1 MARKFGQYFQRAYF
15 AFLSLVIVVIHNVDG
30 DNGLSNFL
38 SKEKQ
43 NTSALVIPPTAATS
57 SCLSRGN
64 NCSLCLK
71 DGNCGFC
78 DTCKDMCHRPEAVD
92 SPSCANCARCIP
104 GALDGPKK
112 GHECRVEWFYYEK
125 CPEIVNEQKT
135 VYVEIAL
142 YLINVHSVD
151 LKAGTFH
158 ADFYLY
164 FKVPDG
170 QTKYTKQKCK
180 DGPKEACFELVNAAG
195 QPEVSSHEG
204 KYFRVK
210 STFNFAADLR
220 DYPYDNQTLRIVIQD
235 MEMAAKELRWHI
247 MQAAD
252 GQDFKFRSGVSPML
266 NYTGWLFDTNSW
278 SQMVYER
285 YNPFLDQGVSR
296 YEFFFHMRRHKR
308 AAFFKIFLPPLF
320 IVLVVCFSFSIPPKD
335 SSMRLWIDGSL
346 LISAVMFHA
355 TTGEQTPDSQEL
367 TLADNFMVGVY
378 GFIFVSFI
386 VTTTM
391 LRLQR
396 DNYFYFAD
404 VFYSYTEW
412 LVWFSG
418 PSFFFLLYYMR
429 FSLYHVLMAELVISL
444 VAMLLKKFCSFTKK
458 IVFRIT
464 SFDKILEKHL
474 SERSKSSLNT
484 KTETN
489 LNSSSGLPSRKTS
502 NDYRL
507 LPQNEDLSIDGVLKE
522 NSRTCFPG
530 KVADT
535 DDCCPKRKILC
546 NRQT

>member
-1 MARKFGQYFQRAYF
+1 MEMLRSSVYYLWFYFILLIICKSGHCERTLINYLAKGRNK
-15 AFLSLVIVVIHNVDG
+15 SVPI
-30 DNGLSNFL
+30 
-38 SKEKQ
+38 
-43 NTSALVIPPTAATS
+43 SALTVSDS
-57 SCLSRGN
+57 SCPSRGN
-64 NCSLCLK
+64 NCSFCLS

-78 DTCKDMCHRPEAVD
+78 DTCKDICHHPEAAG
-92 SPSCANCARCIP
+92 SPNCSNCARCIP

-125 CPEIVNEQKT
+125 CPEVVNEQKT

-142 YLINVHSVD
+142 YLINIHSVD

-180 DGPKEACFELVNAAG
+180 DGPKGACFELVNAAG

-210 STFNFAADLR
+210 ATFNFAADLR

-235 MEMAAKELRWHI
+235 MEMAAKELRWKH
-247 MQAAD
+247 MQGNPD

-355 TTGEQTPDSQEL
+355 TTGEQTPDSQ
-367 TLADNFMVGVY
+367 V
-378 GFIFVSFI
+378 
-386 VTTTM
+386 
-391 LRLQR
+391 Q
-396 DNYFYFAD
+396 
-404 VFYSYTEW
+404 
-412 LVWFSG
+412 
-418 PSFFFLLYYMR
+418 
-429 FSLYHVLMAELVISL
+429 
-444 VAMLLKKFCSFTKK
+444 
-458 IVFRIT
+458 
-464 SFDKILEKHL
+464 
-474 SERSKSSLNT
+474 
-484 KTETN
+484 
-489 LNSSSGLPSRKTS
+489 
-502 NDYRL
+502 
-507 LPQNEDLSIDGVLKE
+507 
-522 NSRTCFPG
+522 
-530 KVADT
+530 
-535 DDCCPKRKILC
+535 C
-546 NRQT
+546 NAA